1 MANKNYIGN
10 STTIGKFLLIGFA
23 GWIISLAASKGLNL
37 PVDAATLAQIL
48 GFLAGIVY
56 SYLDAKYPNTFDWL
70 GNAMNKTIDAE
81 ETVLNDEYVTGEDFE
96 QWNLPTTWRAN
107 TGTGKKNRW
116 IRGTRQFQRTTYY
129 GTHWW

>member
-1 MANKNYIGN
+1 MEFKMANKNYIGN

-96 QWNLPTTWRAN
+96 Q
-107 TGTGKKNRW
+107 
-116 IRGTRQFQRTTYY
+116 
-129 GTHWW
+129 

>member
-1 MANKNYIGN
+1 MANNTNYIGN

-23 GWIISLAASKGLNL
+23 GWIISTAAAKGLNL

-48 GFLAGIVY
+48 GFIAGLAY

-96 QWNLPTTWRAN
+96 Q
-107 TGTGKKNRW
+107 
-116 IRGTRQFQRTTYY
+116 
-129 GTHWW
+129 

>member
-1 MANKNYIGN
+1 MANNTNYIGN

-48 GFLAGIVY
+48 GFIAGIAY

-70 GNAMNKTIDAE
+70 GNAMNKTIDTDE
-81 ETVLNDEYVTGEDFE
+81 PVLNDEYETEEFDDS
-96 QWNLPTTWRAN
+96 Q
-107 TGTGKKNRW
+107 
-116 IRGTRQFQRTTYY
+116 
-129 GTHWW
+129 